1 MTGAALGAM
10 ERAEVCVA
18 AAQLLLVQPDLTS
31 RPAWSH
37 EGEACVACAGGH
49 FYMVAASAPCTCGYR
64 QCRCLAEGYA
74 RCDSCGALRQV
85 FPREMVIAW
94 EADPGRAA

>member
-1 MTGAALGAM
+1 MTLGSAGAM
-10 ERAEVCVA
+10 EGTEVCVA

-37 EGEACVACAGGH
+37 EGEVCAGCEGGRL
-49 FYMVAASAPCTCGYR
+49 YMVVASAPCTCGFR
-64 QCRCLAEGYA
+64 QCRCLAAGYA

-94 EADPGRAA
+94 EADPSRAA